1 MISTLGYWV
10 VAVCVGLA
18 GSWVPSN
25 WVGHILFD
33 GFHQHGSTASVSLPN
48 ATKYHH
54 VWHVVLTGRRLYIL
68 LATCVRMYL
77 SFTRSSR
84 SFGLLGPCQTFSV
97 FVLYHSA
104 TLTHDMQGKPQ
115 TWLTKWRHLTI
126 GVSTH
131 ASIYIWPKPVQF
143 GHIFAL
149 TCWFHLIMKY
159 STWFA
164 IVILL
169 SDWWIVSYDLSSGIN
184 HIHLKHS
191 ANQTH
196 HIRCQIEEGW
206 CDVYVTGDV

>member
-10 VAVCVGLA
+10 VAVRVGLA

-84 SFGLLGPCQTFSV
+84 SFGLLGPCQTLASS
-97 FVLYHSA
+97 YCT
-104 TLTHDMQGKPQ
+104 TLQLWHMTCKESHKPGWRSDG
-115 TWLTKWRHLTI
+115 TWPLVCLRMPAFTSGPSLFNSDT
-126 GVSTH
+126 
-131 ASIYIWPKPVQF
+131 
-143 GHIFAL
+143 
-149 TCWFHLIMKY
+149 Y
-159 STWFA
+159 S
-164 IVILL
+164 L
-169 SDWWIVSYDLSSGIN
+169 
-184 HIHLKHS
+184 
-191 ANQTH
+191 
-196 HIRCQIEEGW
+196 
-206 CDVYVTGDV
+206 